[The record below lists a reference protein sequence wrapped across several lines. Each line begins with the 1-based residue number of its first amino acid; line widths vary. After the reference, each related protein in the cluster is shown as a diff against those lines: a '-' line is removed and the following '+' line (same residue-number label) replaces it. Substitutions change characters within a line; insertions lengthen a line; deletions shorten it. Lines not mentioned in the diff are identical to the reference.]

1 MVRTPTPKPNQ
12 EIHKARKRL
21 CKKRSLF
28 CNAHTKIYRMGKAK
42 LTANMV
48 IEAVNLISNGATN
61 RDVCAYL
68 GVHEGTW
75 YRWLQTPKT
84 VNQRELCEA
93 IKKAEV
99 KRKLWHIQ
107 QIQKASENGS
117 WQASA
122 WYLERKYPQEWSKA
136 ERTAEDPNAPAI
148 ENAKKVCVEIIEAAN
163 NQ

>member
-1 MVRTPTPKPNQ
+1 M
-12 EIHKARKRL
+12 
-21 CKKRSLF
+21 CSLF
-28 CNAHTKIYRMGKAK
+28 FCNVQYKIRLMGKAK

-48 IEAVNLISNGATN
+48 IEAAGLISNGATN
-61 RDVCAYL
+61 RDVCAYM
-68 GVHEGTW
+68 GITETTW
-75 YRWLQTPKT
+75 YRWLQKPTT
-84 VNQRELCEA
+84 ENQRELCEA

-107 QIQKASENGS
+107 QIQKAAENGS

-122 WYLERKYPQEWSKA
+122 WYLERKYPQEWA
-136 ERTAEDPNAPAI
+136 RADRIAEDPNAPAI